1 LNDAIANGFVNGT
14 AVTGLLGVK
23 MEAGGLMV
31 YPNPSKG
38 MFTLSGDALVDAQ
51 VSVYTLDGKLVQTEK
66 MDGATST
73 IDGSNWMPGVY
84 VAVVKSDA
92 GSFAVKIVRE

>member
-1 LNDAIANGFVNGT
+1 MPLR
-14 AVTGLLGVK
+14 
-23 MEAGGLMV
+23 
-31 YPNPSKG
+31 PS
-38 MFTLSGDALVDAQ
+38 
-51 VSVYTLDGKLVQTEK
+51 LVQTEK